1 MIRLT
6 FMFKQFL
13 REPLWFKLL
22 ISAALLAAI
31 IGSSSIFSENAYY
44 QSAAKLAAAA
54 FFLTYGIKMRMN
66 RKVSFLFFALAVIC
80 LYLSW
85 HNLVPA

>member
-13 REPLWFKLL
+13 REPLWFKML
-22 ISAALLAAI
+22 ISAALLVAI
-31 IGSSSIFSENAYY
+31 VGSSSFVSEHAYY
-44 QSAAKLAAAA
+44 RSAAKLAAAI

-66 RKVSFLFFALAVIC
+66 RKVSFLFLALAVVC

-85 HNLVPA
+85 HNLELA